1 MAVNFLRDG
10 APDAS
15 THVLLAHG
23 AGAAMDTPFMTGFA
37 QGLAA
42 RGFAVARFEFAYMA
56 GRRHGGS
63 KRPPPRA
70 ERLIE
75 EYMQAIGAL
84 GSTGRLI
91 IGGKSL
97 GGRVA
102 SLIAQDEFDAE
113 RAAGLLCL
121 GYPFHPPGRPEK
133 LRTAHLMNLTI
144 PVLIAQGTRD
154 PFGGSTDVPGYSLPQ
169 SVTVHW
175 AEDGDHNLVP
185 RKKTGLSAEQNRNA
199 ACDAI
204 AAWAKH
210 LKTAR

>member
-10 APDAS
+10 AKTAH
-15 THVLLAHG
+15 TQVLLAHG
-23 AGAAMDTPFMTGFA
+23 AGAPMDTPFMKAFA

-42 RGFAVARFEFAYMA
+42 RGLAVARFEFAYMA
-56 GRRHGGS
+56 DRRETGS

-70 ERLIE
+70 ERLTDE
-75 EYMQAIGAL
+75 FQKAIAAL
-84 GSTGRLI
+84 KPTGRLV

-102 SLIAQDEFDAE
+102 SMIAQHEFE
-113 RAAGLLCL
+113 EGRLAGLVCL

-133 LRTAHLMNLTI
+133 LRTAHLMDLTL

-154 PFGGSTDVPGYSLPQ
+154 PFGGTEEVPGYDLPR
-169 SVTVHW
+169 SIAVHW
-175 AEDGDHNLVP
+175 AEDGDHNLAP
-185 RKKTGLSAEQNRNA
+185 RKKSGLTAEENWDA

-204 AAWAKH
+204 AAWAER
-210 LKTAR
+210 LKG